1 MIATAL
7 ATPPLIIYRSA
18 DREGA
23 TYALSRD
30 TRDRVRKAF
39 GAQVHLPPRI
49 FIAHETEADYQQIHG
64 SIRRQVAELLTGLPE
79 ERLASLGEVRFID
92 PMSEE

>member
-1 MIATAL
+1 MIAPAL

-39 GAQVHLPPRI
+39 GALAHLPPRI
-49 FIAHETEADYQQIHG
+49 FIAHESETDYQEMHG
-64 SIRRQVAELLTGLPE
+64 SIRRQVAQLLTGLSE
-79 ERLASLGEVRFID
+79 ERLASLGEIQFID
-92 PMSEE
+92 PMSED